1 MISVAGSGSDENP
14 STRVLEGTLPNRSF
28 LVATQY
34 ATHGRLVSRRCD
46 CDTFFCTTFSR
57 AVSSSSSFARNT
69 FLHRQK
75 AITFS
80 SKIFQ
85 TCCFYFFFCSCCS
98 YFNALAR
105 YSTFFFAQLLPP
117 IREPLDLFHFVELPA
132 IVSLAFLYK
141 LLTLS
146 LSLDWGDF
154 AHTVVVAHVLDD
166 EILLYTTQHNSKCRE

>member
-1 MISVAGSGSDENP
+1 MLLLLLRIHPHVYFGW
-14 STRVLEGTLPNRSF
+14 TLPNRFF

-57 AVSSSSSFARNT
+57 TVSSSSSFARNT

-85 TCCFYFFFCSCCS
+85 TRCFFFFCSCCS
-98 YFNALAR
+98 YLNALAR
-105 YSTFFFAQLLPP
+105 YSTFFFAATPTNS
-117 IREPLDLFHFVELPA
+117 RTARF
-132 IVSLAFLYK
+132 VSLCGVACYCFTCFLIQ
-141 LLTLS
+141 TLNTICIPRLGRFRTHRRRRTRS
-146 LSLDWGDF
+146 RF
-154 AHTVVVAHVLDD
+154 
-166 EILLYTTQHNSKCRE
+166 R

>member
-1 MISVAGSGSDENP
+1 MLLLLLLRIHPHVYF
-14 STRVLEGTLPNRSF
+14 RWTLPNRSF

-57 AVSSSSSFARNT
+57 AVSSSSSSFARNT
-69 FLHRQK
+69 FLHRLK

-105 YSTFFFAQLLPP
+105 YSTFFFAATPTNS
-117 IREPLDLFHFVELPA
+117 RTARF
-132 IVSLAFLYK
+132 VSLYGVACYCFTCFLIQ
-141 LLTLS
+141 TLNTIS
-146 LSLDWGDF
+146 IPRLGRFRTHRRRRARS
-154 AHTVVVAHVLDD
+154 
-166 EILLYTTQHNSKCRE
+166 R

>member
-14 STRVLEGTLPNRSF
+14 STVYF

-57 AVSSSSSFARNT
+57 AVSSSFSFARNT

-105 YSTFFFAQLLPP
+105 YSTFFFAATPTNS
-117 IREPLDLFHFVELPA
+117 RTARF
-132 IVSLAFLYK
+132 VSLCGVACYCFTCFLPGVEGKLYK

-166 EILLYTTQHNSKCRE
+166 EILLYTSQHNSKCRE